1 VTKAGG
7 SAASRR
13 RAAALLAYGA
23 LTTGVWVLLAPR
35 TQRPGDLALGWWVC
49 GALVPVF
56 LVAALLL
63 AQLPGHGV
71 GRVLATM
78 ACAHATGIA
87 AGVAG
92 AWLAQEDLAGAGV
105 LRWLAAVSWV
115 GTLPLLA
122 VLVLIFP
129 TGRPPSPRWRL
140 VLYAQLVAIAALA
153 VLVAIAP
160 GGVPLQ
166 PLAAFFGVVLL
177 GTGMLAAVSQVVR
190 WRAATG
196 AERAQL
202 RAFAVL
208 AAVLALSYVVAGL
221 LKLSGSQGGWWPTID
236 ALSYLTLI
244 AGLPVAVGLAVL
256 RHRLYGID
264 PLVNRV
270 LVWATVS
277 AVLLGAYLVVIVV
290 VTVLLGGSRSPA
302 PVALVAAAVVA
313 LALAPVRARAQRLVD
328 RLMYGDRGDP
338 VRILRALG
346 ARLSATV
353 APDEV
358 ARTLTE
364 TLTGTLRLPWAA
376 VDLDREGAWQRMAEA
391 GDPGAASQPVTIPLT
406 HAGEQVGRLLVQ
418 PRRGEATLTRAD
430 RQLLADL
437 AAHAG
442 PAVHAARLV
451 DQLTESR
458 ERLVQVREA
467 ERGRLRRDLHDS
479 LSPALAGIGL
489 SADAA
494 GRVLSIDPEA
504 AAALLARVV
513 AEARASTETVRRLL
527 ADLRPPGLEELG
539 LIAALEERARQLSRP
554 GEFDIELRIAD
565 SLAPLAPGVEVAAY
579 RIAVEAL
586 TNAARHSGGRR
597 CRLELSTDQRLRL
610 TVTDDGHGL
619 GSPNGDGMGIRAMRE
634 RARELGGQ
642 LTIGPAAGSGVRVV
656 AELPTLEGR

>member
-1 VTKAGG
+1 VTQAAD
-7 SAASRR
+7 SVASRR
-13 RAAALLAYGA
+13 RAAVLLVYGMLTLSTWALLAPPTG
-23 LTTGVWVLLAPR
+23 LTDQPAF
-35 TQRPGDLALGWWVC
+35 GWWVAA
-49 GALVPVF
+49 GLIPVF
-56 LVAALLL
+56 LVAALLV

-71 GRVLATM
+71 GRVLAAM
-78 ACAHATGIA
+78 ACAHATGLA

-92 AWLAQEDLAGAGV
+92 DWLAQHSLSGAEV
-105 LRWLAAVSWV
+105 MRWLSAVSWA
-115 GTLPLLA
+115 GTLPLLP

-129 TGRPPSPRWRL
+129 TGRPPSPRWRW
-140 VLYAQLVAIAALA
+140 VLYVQLAAIGMVAVVLGVAVVLPGVQLVAVVAL
-153 VLVAIAP
+153 
-160 GGVPLQ
+160 
-166 PLAAFFGVVLL
+166 VVLL
-177 GTGMLAAVSQVVR
+177 GTGILAAAGQLVR
-190 WRAATG
+190 WRAARG
-196 AERAQL
+196 VERAQL
-202 RAFAVL
+202 RGFAVL
-208 AAVLALSYVVAGL
+208 AAVLALSYLVAGL
-221 LKLSGSQGGWWPTID
+221 LRVSGSQGGWWPTID
-236 ALSYLTLI
+236 AVAFLTLV

-270 LVWATVS
+270 LVWAVVS
-277 AVLLGAYLVVIVV
+277 AVLLGVYLVIVAA
-290 VTVLLGGSRSPA
+290 VTALLGASRSPS

-328 RLMYGDRGDP
+328 RLMYGDRGEP

-358 ARTLTE
+358 ARTLVE

-376 VDLDREGAWQRMAEA
+376 VELDREGAWQRIAEA
-391 GDPGAASQPVTIPLT
+391 GNRSTASQMVTVPLI
-406 HAGEQVGRLLVQ
+406 HAGEQVGRLLAQ

-430 RQLLADL
+430 RPLLADL

-442 PAVHAARLV
+442 PAVQAARLV

-458 ERLVQVREA
+458 ERLVQAREA

-494 GRVLSIDPEA
+494 SRVLGRDPEA

-527 ADLRPPGLEELG
+527 ADLRPPGLAELG
-539 LIAALEERARQLSRP
+539 LVAALEERARQLSRP
-554 GEFDIELRIAD
+554 GEFDIQLRIAE

-586 TNAARHSGGRR
+586 TNAARHSGGRH
-597 CRLELSTDQRLRL
+597 CRLELTTDQLLRL

-619 GSPNGDGMGIRAMRE
+619 HSPNGEGVGIRTMRE
-634 RARELGGQ
+634 RARELGGR
-642 LTIGPAAGSGVRVV
+642 LTIEAADGQGLQVV
-656 AELPTLEGR
+656 AELPTLQGR

>member
-23 LTTGVWVLLAPR
+23 LTIGSWVLLAPR
-35 TQRPGDLALGWWVC
+35 TRLPGDLALGWWVC

-71 GRVLATM
+71 GRVLAAM

-92 AWLAQEDLAGAGV
+92 AWLAQRDLAGAGL
-105 LRWLAAVSWV
+105 LRWLAAISWV

-129 TGRPPSPRWRL
+129 TGRPPSPRWRP
-140 VLYAQLVAIAALA
+140 VLYAQLVAVAVVT
-153 VLVAIAP
+153 VLVAIGP
-160 GGVPLQ
+160 GGVPAQ
-166 PLAAFFGVVLL
+166 PLAALAGVVLL

-208 AAVLALSYVVAGL
+208 AAVLALSYAVAGL
-221 LKLSGSQGGWWPTID
+221 LKLTGLDDTWPNLD
-236 ALSYLTLI
+236 AVSYLTLI

-270 LVWATVS
+270 LVWALVS
-277 AVLLGAYLVVIVV
+277 AVLLGAYLVVIAA

-358 ARTLTE
+358 ARTLVE

-376 VDLDREGAWQRMAEA
+376 VDLDREGQWERIAEA

-406 HAGEQVGRLLVQ
+406 HGGERVGRLLVQ

-442 PAVHAARLV
+442 PAVHAARLI

-458 ERLVQVREA
+458 ERLVQAREA

-494 GRVLSIDPEA
+494 GRVLGTDPEA
-504 AAALLARVV
+504 AGALLARVV

-527 ADLRPPGLEELG
+527 ADLRPPGLAELG
-539 LIAALEERARQLSRP
+539 LVAALEDRARQLSRP
-554 GEFDIELRIAD
+554 GEFEVELRIAD

-597 CRLELSTDQRLRL
+597 CCLELTTDQLLRL
-610 TVTDDGHGL
+610 VITDDGHGL
-619 GSPNGDGMGIRAMRE
+619 SSPNGEGVGIRTMRE
-634 RARELGGQ
+634 RARELGGR
-642 LTIGPAAGSGVRVV
+642 LTIQAADGAGLRVV
-656 AELPTLEGR
+656 AELPTLRGR

>member
-458 ERLVQVREA
+458 ERLVQAREA

-494 GRVLSIDPEA
+494 GRVLGIDPEA

-554 GEFDIELRIAD
+554 GEFDIELSIAD

>member
-1 VTKAGG
+1 VTRAGG

-23 LTTGVWVLLAPR
+23 LTIGVWVLLAPR
-35 TQRPGDLALGWWVC
+35 TQLPGDLALGWWVC

-78 ACAHATGIA
+78 ACAHATGVA

-92 AWLAQEDLAGAGV
+92 AWLAQRDLAGAGL
-105 LRWLAAVSWV
+105 LRWLAAISWV

-129 TGRPPSPRWRL
+129 TGRPPSPRWRP
-140 VLYAQLVAIAALA
+140 VLYAQLVTIA
-153 VLVAIAP
+153 VLTVVVAIGP
-160 GGVPLQ
+160 GGVPAQ
-166 PLAAFFGVVLL
+166 PLAAVAGVVLL

-190 WRAATG
+190 WRAARG

-221 LKLSGSQGGWWPTID
+221 LKLTGLDGTWPNLD
-236 ALSYLTLI
+236 AVSYLTLI

-270 LVWATVS
+270 LVWAMVS
-277 AVLLGAYLVVIVV
+277 AVLLGAYLVVIAA
-290 VTVLLGGSRSPA
+290 VTALLGGSRSPA

-338 VRILRALG
+338 VRILRSLG

-353 APDEV
+353 APDAV

-376 VDLDREGAWQRMAEA
+376 VELDREGHWQRMAEA
-391 GDPGAASQPVTIPLT
+391 GDPGAARQPVTIPLT

-437 AAHAG
+437 AAQAG
-442 PAVHAARLV
+442 PAVHAARLI

-458 ERLVQVREA
+458 ERLVQAREA

-494 GRVLSIDPEA
+494 GRVLETDPEA

-513 AEARASTETVRRLL
+513 AEARASSETVRRLL

-539 LIAALEERARQLSRP
+539 LVAALEERARQLSRP

-597 CRLELSTDQRLRL
+597 CCLELSTDQRLRL

-619 GSPNGDGMGIRAMRE
+619 SSQNGDGMGIRAMRE
-634 RARELGGQ
+634 RARELGGR

>member
-1 VTKAGG
+1 VTQAPDII
-7 SAASRR
+7 ASRR
-13 RAAALLAYGA
+13 RAAALLAYGM
-23 LTTGVWVLLAPR
+23 LTLGTWALLAPR
-35 TQRPGDLALGWWVC
+35 TGLTDQLEFGWLVGAALI
-49 GALVPVF
+49 PVF
-56 LVAALLL
+56 LVAALLV
-63 AQLPGHGV
+63 ARLPGHGV

-78 ACAHATGIA
+78 ACAHATGLA

-92 AWLAQEDLAGAGV
+92 DWLSQRSLPGAEVMGWLSGLSWAW
-105 LRWLAAVSWV
+105 
-115 GTLPLLA
+115 TLPLLP

-129 TGRPPSPRWRL
+129 TGRPPSSRWRW
-140 VLYAQLVAIAALA
+140 VLYVQLAAIGTVTVVLGVAVVLPGVQLLA
-153 VLVAIAP
+153 VVA
-160 GGVPLQ
+160 L
-166 PLAAFFGVVLL
+166 VVLL
-177 GTGMLAAVSQVVR
+177 GTGILAAAGQLVR
-190 WRAATG
+190 WRAARG

-202 RAFAVL
+202 RGFAVL
-208 AAVLALSYVVAGL
+208 AAVLALSYLVAGL
-221 LKLSGSQGGWWPTID
+221 LRLSGSQGGWWPTID
-236 ALSYLTLI
+236 AVAFLTLV

-277 AVLLGAYLVVIVV
+277 AVLLGVYLGIVAG
-290 VTVLLGGSRSPA
+290 VTGLLGASRPPS

-313 LALAPVRARAQRLVD
+313 LALAPVRARIQRLVD
-328 RLMYGDRGDP
+328 RLMYGDRGEP

-346 ARLSATV
+346 SRLSATV

-376 VDLDREGAWQRMAEA
+376 VDLDREGDWERIAEA
-391 GDPGAASQPVTIPLT
+391 GDPSAASQPVTIPLT

-458 ERLVQVREA
+458 ERLVQAREA

-494 GRVLSIDPEA
+494 ARVLGIDPEA

-554 GEFDIELRIAD
+554 GEFDVELRIAD
-565 SLAPLAPGVEVAAY
+565 LLAPLAPGVEVAAY

-597 CRLELSTDQRLRL
+597 CCLELATDRLLRL
-610 TVTDDGHGL
+610 AITDDGHGL
-619 GSPNGDGMGIRAMRE
+619 AEDNGEGVGIRTMRE
-634 RARELGGQ
+634 RARELGGR
-642 LTIGPAAGSGVRVV
+642 LTIEAPDGSGVRVV
-656 AELPTLEGR
+656 AELPTLGGR

>member
-1 VTKAGG
+1 VTRAGG

-23 LTTGVWVLLAPR
+23 LTIGTWVLLAPR
-35 TQRPGDLALGWWVC
+35 TRLPGDLELGWWVC

-92 AWLAQEDLAGAGV
+92 AWLAQRDLAGAGG

-129 TGRPPSPRWRL
+129 TGRPPSPRWRP
-140 VLYAQLVAIAALA
+140 VLYAQLLAVAVLAVVVAIG
-153 VLVAIAP
+153 P
-160 GGVPLQ
+160 GGVPAQ
-166 PLAAFFGVVLL
+166 PLAALAGVVLL
-177 GTGMLAAVSQVVR
+177 GTGMLAAVTQIVR

-196 AERAQL
+196 VERAQL

-221 LKLSGSQGGWWPTID
+221 LKLTGLDGTWPNLD

-256 RHRLYGID
+256 RHRLYAID

-277 AVLLGAYLVVIVV
+277 AVLLGAYLVVIAA
-290 VTVLLGGSRSPA
+290 VTALLGGSRSPA

-364 TLTGTLRLPWAA
+364 TLTGILRLPWAA
-376 VDLDREGAWQRMAEA
+376 VDLDREGQWQRIAEA
-391 GDPGAASQPVTIPLT
+391 GDPGAARQPVTIPLT

-437 AAHAG
+437 AAQAG

-494 GRVLSIDPEA
+494 GRVLGTDPEA

-539 LIAALEERARQLSRP
+539 LVAALEERARQLSRP

-597 CRLELSTDQRLRL
+597 CCLELSTDQRLRL

-619 GSPNGDGMGIRAMRE
+619 SSPNGEGVGIRTMRE
-634 RARELGGQ
+634 RARELGGR
-642 LTIGPAAGSGVRVV
+642 LTIEAADGAGLRVV
-656 AELPTLEGR
+656 AELPTLRG

>member
-1 VTKAGG
+1 MAGG

-23 LTTGVWVLLAPR
+23 LTIGTWVVLAPQTR
-35 TQRPGDLALGWWVC
+35 LPSDLELGWWVC

-71 GRVLATM
+71 GRVLAAM
-78 ACAHATGIA
+78 ACAHATGLA

-92 AWLAQEDLAGAGV
+92 EWLAQQDLSGGEV
-105 LRWLAAVSWV
+105 LGWLAAVSWV
-115 GTLPLLA
+115 GTLPLLP

-129 TGRPPSPRWRL
+129 TGRPPSPRWRP
-140 VLYAQLVAIAALA
+140 VLYAQLGAVAALT

-160 GGVPLQ
+160 GGVPAPLQ
-166 PLAAFFGVVLL
+166 PLAAGLAVGLL
-177 GTGMLAAVSQVVR
+177 ATGILAAVSQVAR
-190 WRAATG
+190 WRAARG
-196 AERAQL
+196 VERSQL
-202 RAFAVL
+202 RAFALL

-221 LKLSGSQGGWWPTID
+221 LELTGLEGTGSNLD
-236 ALSYLTLI
+236 AVVYLTLI

-256 RHRLYGID
+256 RHRLYEID

-270 LVWATVS
+270 LVWAIVS
-277 AVLLGAYLVVIVV
+277 AVLLGAYLVIISA
-290 VTVLLGGSRSPA
+290 TTALLGASRPPS

-313 LALAPVRARAQRLVD
+313 LTLAPVRGRAQRLVD
-328 RLMYGDRGDP
+328 RLMYGDRGEP

-346 ARLSATV
+346 AQLSATV

-376 VDLDREGAWQRMAEA
+376 VDLDREGQWERIAEA
-391 GDPGAASQPVTIPLT
+391 GDPGAARQPVTVPLT

-418 PRRGEATLTRAD
+418 PRRGEATVTRTD
-430 RQLLADL
+430 RQLLGDL

-494 GRVLSIDPEA
+494 SRMLRTDPDTA
-504 AAALLARVV
+504 VTMLAGVI

-539 LIAALEERARQLSRP
+539 LVAALEERVRQLSRP
-554 GEFDIELRIAD
+554 GEFEVELRIAD
-565 SLAPLAPGVEVAAY
+565 PLAPLAPGVEVAAY

-597 CRLELSTDQRLRL
+597 CCLELSTDQLLRL
-610 TVTDDGHGL
+610 TVTDDGRGL
-619 GSPNGDGMGIRAMRE
+619 SSPNGDGVGIRTMRE
-634 RARELGGQ
+634 RARELGGR
-642 LTIGPAAGSGVRVV
+642 LIVEAADGSGVRVV
-656 AELPTLEGR
+656 AELPTLRGR

>member
-1 VTKAGG
+1 
-7 SAASRR
+7 
-13 RAAALLAYGA
+13 
-23 LTTGVWVLLAPR
+23 
-35 TQRPGDLALGWWVC
+35 
-49 GALVPVF
+49 VPLF

-87 AGVAG
+87 AGAAG
-92 AWLAQEDLAGAGV
+92 AWLAQQDLAGAGL

-129 TGRPPSPRWRL
+129 TGRAPSPRWRP
-140 VLYAQLVAIAALA
+140 VLYAQLAAIAVLA
-153 VLVAIAP
+153 VVVAIAP

-166 PLAAFFGVVLL
+166 PLAAVAGVVLL

-196 AERAQL
+196 VERAQL

-236 ALSYLTLI
+236 ALSYLILI

-277 AVLLGAYLVVIVV
+277 AVLLGAYLVVIAVA
-290 VTVLLGGSRSPA
+290 TALLGGSRSPA
-302 PVALVAAAVVA
+302 PVALVAAAVMA

-391 GDPGAASQPVTIPLT
+391 GDPGAASQPVTMPLT

-437 AAHAG
+437 ATHAG

-494 GRVLSIDPEA
+494 GRVLGTDPEA

-513 AEARASTETVRRLL
+513 AKARASTETVRRLL

-554 GEFDIELRIAD
+554 GEFDIQLRIAD
-565 SLAPLAPGVEVAAY
+565 SLAPLASGVEVATY

-597 CRLELSTDQRLRL
+597 CCLELSTDQRLRL

-619 GSPNGDGMGIRAMRE
+619 GSSNGDGMGIRAMRE
-634 RARELGGQ
+634 RARELGGR

>member
-23 LTTGVWVLLAPR
+23 LTIGVWVLLAPR
-35 TQRPGDLALGWWVC
+35 TRPPGDLALGWWVC
-49 GALVPVF
+49 GVLVPVF
-56 LVAALLL
+56 LVAALLV

-78 ACAHATGIA
+78 ACAHGTGVA
-87 AGVAG
+87 AGAAG
-92 AWLAQEDLAGAGV
+92 EWLAQRDLAGAGL

-129 TGRPPSPRWRL
+129 TGRPPSPRWRP
-140 VLYAQLVAIAALA
+140 VLYAQLVAIVVLA

-160 GGVPLQ
+160 GGVPAQ
-166 PLAAFFGVVLL
+166 PLTAVFGVVLL

-196 AERAQL
+196 VERAQL

-208 AAVLALSYVVAGL
+208 AVVLALSYVVGGL
-221 LKLSGSQGGWWPTID
+221 LKLTGLQGTWWPNLD
-236 ALSYLTLI
+236 AVSYLTLI

-277 AVLLGAYLVVIVV
+277 AVLLGAYLVVIAV
-290 VTVLLGGSRSPA
+290 VTALLGGSRSPA

-313 LALAPVRARAQRLVD
+313 LALAPVRARTQRLVD

-376 VDLDREGAWQRMAEA
+376 VDLDREGAWERISEA
-391 GDPGAASQPVTIPLT
+391 GDPGAASQPVTIPLI
-406 HAGEQVGRLLVQ
+406 HAGERVGRLLVQ

-494 GRVLSIDPEA
+494 SRVLGSDPEA

-527 ADLRPPGLEELG
+527 ADLRPPGLAELG
-539 LIAALEERARQLSRP
+539 LVAALEERARQLSRP
-554 GEFDIELRIAD
+554 GEFDIQLRIAD
-565 SLAPLAPGVEVAAY
+565 PLAPLAPGVEVAAY

-597 CRLELSTDQRLRL
+597 CCLELTTDQLLRL
-610 TVTDDGHGL
+610 TVADDGHGL
-619 GSPNGDGMGIRAMRE
+619 HSPNGEGVGIRTMRE
-634 RARELGGQ
+634 RARELGGR
-642 LTIGPAAGSGVRVV
+642 LTIQAADGSGVQVV
-656 AELPTLEGR
+656 AELPTLGGR

>member
-23 LTTGVWVLLAPR
+23 LTIGVWVLLAPR

-56 LVAALLL
+56 LVAALLV

-87 AGVAG
+87 AGVVG
-92 AWLAQEDLAGAGV
+92 VWLAQQDLPGAAV
-105 LRWLAAVSWV
+105 ARWVAAVSWV

-129 TGRPPSPRWRL
+129 TGRPPSPRWRP
-140 VLYAQLVAIAALA
+140 VLFAQLVAVA
-153 VLVAIAP
+153 VLTVVVAIAP

-166 PLAAFFGVVLL
+166 PLAAVAGVVLL

-196 AERAQL
+196 VERAQL
-202 RAFAVL
+202 RTFAVL

-221 LKLSGSQGGWWPTID
+221 LKLIGLQGTWWPNLD
-236 ALSYLTLI
+236 AVSYLTLI

-270 LVWATVS
+270 LVWAMVS
-277 AVLLGAYLVVIVV
+277 AVLLGAYLMIVAG
-290 VTVLLGGSRSPA
+290 VTGLLGGSRSSA

-376 VDLDREGAWQRMAEA
+376 VELDREGQWERMAEA
-391 GDPGAASQPVTIPLT
+391 GDPGGASQPVTIPLI
-406 HAGEQVGRLLVQ
+406 HGGEQVGRLLVQ

-494 GRVLSIDPEA
+494 GRVLGTDPEA

-527 ADLRPPGLEELG
+527 ADLRPPGLAELG
-539 LIAALEERARQLSRP
+539 LVAALEDRARQLSRP

-597 CRLELSTDQRLRL
+597 CCLKLSTDQLLRL

-634 RARELGGQ
+634 RARELGGR

>member
-1 VTKAGG
+1 
-7 SAASRR
+7 
-13 RAAALLAYGA
+13 
-23 LTTGVWVLLAPR
+23 
-35 TQRPGDLALGWWVC
+35 
-49 GALVPVF
+49 
-56 LVAALLL
+56 
-63 AQLPGHGV
+63 
-71 GRVLATM
+71 
-78 ACAHATGIA
+78 
-87 AGVAG
+87 
-92 AWLAQEDLAGAGV
+92 
-105 LRWLAAVSWV
+105 
-115 GTLPLLA
+115 
-122 VLVLIFP
+122 
-129 TGRPPSPRWRL
+129 
-140 VLYAQLVAIAALA
+140 
-153 VLVAIAP
+153 
-160 GGVPLQ
+160 
-166 PLAAFFGVVLL
+166 
-177 GTGMLAAVSQVVR
+177 
-190 WRAATG
+190 
-196 AERAQL
+196 
-202 RAFAVL
+202 
-208 AAVLALSYVVAGL
+208 
-221 LKLSGSQGGWWPTID
+221 
-236 ALSYLTLI
+236 
-244 AGLPVAVGLAVL
+244 
-256 RHRLYGID
+256 
-264 PLVNRV
+264 
-270 LVWATVS
+270 
-277 AVLLGAYLVVIVV
+277 
-290 VTVLLGGSRSPA
+290 
-302 PVALVAAAVVA
+302 VALVAAAVVA
-313 LALAPVRARAQRLVD
+313 LALAPVRARTQRLVD

-376 VDLDREGAWQRMAEA
+376 VELDREGDWQRIAEA
-391 GDPGAASQPVTIPLT
+391 GDPGAARQPVTIPLI

-494 GRVLSIDPEA
+494 SRVLGSDPEA

-527 ADLRPPGLEELG
+527 ADLHPPGLEELG
-539 LIAALEERARQLSRP
+539 LVAALEERARQLSRP

-565 SLAPLAPGVEVAAY
+565 PLAPLAPRVEVAAY

-597 CRLELSTDQRLRL
+597 CCLELSTDQRLRL

-619 GSPNGDGMGIRAMRE
+619 GGPNGEGVGIRTMRE
-634 RARELGGQ
+634 RARELGGR
-642 LTIGPAAGSGVRVV
+642 LTIEAADGAGLRVV
-656 AELPTLEGR
+656 AELPTLQG

>member
-1 VTKAGG
+1 VTRAGG

-23 LTTGVWVLLAPR
+23 LTIGSWVLLAPR
-35 TQRPGDLALGWWVC
+35 TQLPGDLALGWWVC

-92 AWLAQEDLAGAGV
+92 AWLAQQDLAGAGL

-129 TGRPPSPRWRL
+129 TGRPLSPRWRP
-140 VLYAQLVAIAALA
+140 VLYAQLVTIA
-153 VLVAIAP
+153 VLTVVVAIAP
-160 GGVPLQ
+160 GGVPAPLQ
-166 PLAAFFGVVLL
+166 PLAALAGVVLL
-177 GTGMLAAVSQVVR
+177 GTGMLAAVSQVAR

-208 AAVLALSYVVAGL
+208 AAVLALSYVVGGL
-221 LKLSGSQGGWWPTID
+221 LKLTGLDDTWPNLD
-236 ALSYLTLI
+236 AVSYLTLI

-270 LVWATVS
+270 LVWAMVS
-277 AVLLGAYLVVIVV
+277 AVLLGAYLVVIAA
-290 VTVLLGGSRSPA
+290 VTALLGGSRSPA

-346 ARLSATV
+346 VRLSTTV
-353 APDEV
+353 APDE
-358 ARTLTE
+358 AAWTLVE

-376 VDLDREGAWQRMAEA
+376 VDLDREGHWQRMAEA
-391 GDPGAASQPVTIPLT
+391 GDPDAASQPVTIPLT

-437 AAHAG
+437 AAQAG
-442 PAVHAARLV
+442 PAVHAARLI

-458 ERLVQVREA
+458 ERLVQAREA

-494 GRVLSIDPEA
+494 ARVVETDPEA

-513 AEARASTETVRRLL
+513 AEARASTETIRRLL

-539 LIAALEERARQLSRP
+539 LVAALEERARQLSRP
-554 GEFDIELRIAD
+554 GEFDIQLRIAD
-565 SLAPLAPGVEVAAY
+565 PLAPLAPGVEVAAY

-597 CRLELSTDQRLRL
+597 CRLELTTDRLLRL
-610 TVTDDGHGL
+610 AVTDDGHGL
-619 GSPNGDGMGIRAMRE
+619 SSPNGEGVGIHTMRE
-634 RARELGGQ
+634 RARELGGR
-642 LTIGPAAGSGVRVV
+642 LTIGPANGSGVRVV
-656 AELPTLEGR
+656 AELPTLRG

>member
-1 VTKAGG
+1 
-7 SAASRR
+7 
-13 RAAALLAYGA
+13 
-23 LTTGVWVLLAPR
+23 
-35 TQRPGDLALGWWVC
+35 
-49 GALVPVF
+49 

-71 GRVLATM
+71 GRVIAAM
-78 ACAHATGIA
+78 ACANATGYA
-87 AGVAG
+87 AVVAG
-92 AWLAQEDLAGAGV
+92 EWLIQQDLPGAG
-105 LRWLAAVSWV
+105 LMRWVAAVSWV
-115 GTLPLLA
+115 GTLPLVP
-122 VLVLIFP
+122 VLVLVFP
-129 TGRPPSPRWRL
+129 TGRPPSRRWRP
-140 VLYAQLVAIAALA
+140 VLWAQLAAIAVLGVMSAIGVGAVPPGLEPVA
-153 VLVAIAP
+153 VLA
-160 GGVPLQ
+160 
-166 PLAAFFGVVLL
+166 GVVLL
-177 GTGMLAAVSQVVR
+177 GTGMAAVVRRVVG
-190 WRAATG
+190 WRTAVG
-196 AERAQL
+196 VERAQL
-202 RAFAVL
+202 RDFAIVGAVIAFGYL
-208 AAVLALSYVVAGL
+208 LAGL
-221 LKLSGSQGGWWPTID
+221 LLLAGLDDVRHVSSD
-236 ALSYLTLI
+236 VLLYLTMV
-244 AGLPVAVGLAVL
+244 AGLPVAVGVAVL

-277 AVLLGAYLVVIVV
+277 AVLLGVYLGIIAA
-290 VTVLLGGSRSPA
+290 TTALLGGSRWPT
-302 PVALVAAAVVA
+302 PVALVAAAVMA
-313 LALAPVRARAQRLVD
+313 LVLAPVRARVQRLVD
-328 RLMYGDRGDP
+328 RLMYGDRGGP

-376 VDLDREGAWQRMAEA
+376 VDLDREGAWQRIAEA
-391 GDPGAASQPVTIPLT
+391 GDPGAAGQPVTIPLT
-406 HAGEQVGRLLVQ
+406 HGGEQVGRLLAQ

-458 ERLVQVREA
+458 ERLVQAREV

-494 GRVLSIDPEA
+494 SRMLRSDPEA
-504 AAALLARVV
+504 AAALLGRVV
-513 AEARASTETVRRLL
+513 AEAQASTETVRRLL

-539 LIAALEERARQLSRP
+539 LVAALEERARQLSRP
-554 GEFDIELRIAD
+554 GEFDVDLRIAD
-565 SLAPLAPGVEVAAY
+565 PLAPLAPGVEVAAY

-597 CRLELSTDQRLRL
+597 CCCLELTTNQLLRL
-610 TVTDDGHGL
+610 AVTDDGHGL
-619 GSPNGDGMGIRAMRE
+619 AEDNGDGIGIRTMQE
-634 RARELGGQ
+634 RARELGGR
-642 LTIGPAAGSGVRVV
+642 LTIGAVDGSGVRVV
-656 AELPTLEGR
+656 AELPTLGGR

>member
-1 VTKAGG
+1 
-7 SAASRR
+7 
-13 RAAALLAYGA
+13 
-23 LTTGVWVLLAPR
+23 
-35 TQRPGDLALGWWVC
+35 
-49 GALVPVF
+49 
-56 LVAALLL
+56 
-63 AQLPGHGV
+63 
-71 GRVLATM
+71 
-78 ACAHATGIA
+78 
-87 AGVAG
+87 
-92 AWLAQEDLAGAGV
+92 
-105 LRWLAAVSWV
+105 
-115 GTLPLLA
+115 
-122 VLVLIFP
+122 
-129 TGRPPSPRWRL
+129 
-140 VLYAQLVAIAALA
+140 
-153 VLVAIAP
+153 
-160 GGVPLQ
+160 
-166 PLAAFFGVVLL
+166 
-177 GTGMLAAVSQVVR
+177 
-190 WRAATG
+190 
-196 AERAQL
+196 
-202 RAFAVL
+202 
-208 AAVLALSYVVAGL
+208 
-221 LKLSGSQGGWWPTID
+221 
-236 ALSYLTLI
+236 
-244 AGLPVAVGLAVL
+244 
-256 RHRLYGID
+256 
-264 PLVNRV
+264 
-270 LVWATVS
+270 
-277 AVLLGAYLVVIVV
+277 
-290 VTVLLGGSRSPA
+290 
-302 PVALVAAAVVA
+302 VALVAAAVMA

-376 VDLDREGAWQRMAEA
+376 VDLDREGQWQRMAEA
-391 GDPGAASQPVTIPLT
+391 GDPGAARQPVTVPLT

-458 ERLVQVREA
+458 ERLVQAREA

-494 GRVLSIDPEA
+494 DRVLETDPEA

-539 LIAALEERARQLSRP
+539 LVAALEERARQLSRP
-554 GEFDIELRIAD
+554 GEFEVELRIAD
-565 SLAPLAPGVEVAAY
+565 PLAPLAPGVEVAAY

-597 CRLELSTDQRLRL
+597 CCLELSTDQLLRL

-619 GSPNGDGMGIRAMRE
+619 SGQNGEGMGIHAMRE

-642 LTIGPAAGSGVRVV
+642 LTIGPADGAGVRVV
-656 AELPTLEGR
+656 AELPTLRG